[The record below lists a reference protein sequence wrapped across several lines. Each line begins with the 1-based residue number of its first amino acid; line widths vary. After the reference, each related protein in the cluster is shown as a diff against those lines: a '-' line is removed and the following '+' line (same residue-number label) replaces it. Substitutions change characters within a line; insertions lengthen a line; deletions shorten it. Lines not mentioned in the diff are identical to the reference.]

1 MYDAITAISATG
13 RLKSKPGRWST
24 GPALRREVSFDMARR
39 RDEQTQREAGGSHK
53 RIAPLPGVD
62 TGDKKLLNS
71 LDHHRLGVVKDSSC
85 GVARAPAQELQ
96 AEAGTEAVG
105 TIEVWW

>member
-1 MYDAITAISATG
+1 
-13 RLKSKPGRWST
+13 
-24 GPALRREVSFDMARR
+24 MARR

-71 LDHHRLGVVKDSSC
+71 LDHHRLGVVKDSS
-85 GVARAPAQELQ
+85 
-96 AEAGTEAVG
+96 
-105 TIEVWW
+105 